1 MNIDREKKVRNNNTG
16 ERRER
21 EREREKQERGINT
34 GERRGRLT
42 IFFDRGDR
50 DVTQKA

>member
-34 GERRGRLT
+34 GERRSV
-42 IFFDRGDR
+42 GDLPSFL
-50 DVTQKA
+50 